1 MCITIVK
8 VIENEWFKKGYKPP
22 IFANEDVSLDDVD
35 AIFNESRDTQ
45 NLVVERREEQPVNPV
60 SMNTFEYLY
69 LNLRVSTSVLCLKS
83 KWYSLELKLQAKKT
97 GRKGHLFV
105 ATEIYEVSPSL
116 CMVELRKVGGDTL
129 EFHKFY
135 KNLVTG
141 LKDIVWKSEDET
153 KEEANDGVLSHAKAA
168 KLYYEHSK
176 TRWIHRALA
185 CAYFKSIVACAF
197 IYEPLIDNEFDK
209 EAASRALAFDL
220 VATSLNSN
228 ECFLLQSGS
237 SLFTWHGNQ
246 STFEQQQL
254 AAKVAEFLK
263 RWSSA
268 GFHELGKGGFRGIL
282 MNAVVAAA
290 KRSQIFSRR
299 WFMILLPLLIVLVN
313 NIK

>member
-1 MCITIVK
+1 MRITIVK

-60 SMNTFEYLY
+60 SMNAFEYLY
-69 LNLRVSTSVLCLKS
+69 LNLRVSTSVLCLNSSLFEKQM
-83 KWYSLELKLQAKKT
+83 SLELKLQAEKT

-105 ATEIYEVSPSL
+105 ATKIYEVSPSL

-135 KNLVTG
+135 KNLATG
-141 LKDIVWKSEDET
+141 LKDIVWKSGDET
-153 KEEANDGVLSHAKAA
+153 KEEANDEDNCRTDYLPLQFDDLIRPKHGGF
-168 KLYYEHSK
+168 
-176 TRWIHRALA
+176 IG
-185 CAYFKSIVACAF
+185 IVVCAF

-263 RWSSA
+263 
-268 GFHELGKGGFRGIL
+268 
-282 MNAVVAAA
+282 
-290 KRSQIFSRR
+290 
-299 WFMILLPLLIVLVN
+299 
-313 NIK
+313 

>member
-83 KWYSLELKLQAKKT
+83 KCLELKLQAKKT

-141 LKDIVWKSEDET
+141 LKDIFWKSGDET
-153 KEEANDGVLSHAKAA
+153 KEEANDGQYTVVYCHMPRLPS
-168 KLYYEHSK
+168 STMSIFTK

-263 RWSSA
+263 A
-268 GFHELGKGGFRGIL
+268 
-282 MNAVVAAA
+282 
-290 KRSQIFSRR
+290 
-299 WFMILLPLLIVLVN
+299 
-313 NIK
+313 

>member
-1 MCITIVK
+1 MGIDNNQTCRITIVK
-8 VIENEWFKKGYKPP
+8 VIENEWFKKGSKPP

-35 AIFNESRDTQ
+35 GIFNESRDTQ

-60 SMNTFEYLY
+60 SMNAFEYLY

-83 KWYSLELKLQAKKT
+83 KCLELKLQAEKT

-116 CMVELRKVGGDTL
+116 CMVELRKVGVDTL
-129 EFHKFY
+129 EFHKCY
-135 KNLVTG
+135 
-141 LKDIVWKSEDET
+141 ET
-153 KEEANDGVLSHAKAA
+153 KEEANDGQYTVVIAITICQTDYLPLQFDDLISVLSHAKAA
-168 KLYYEHSK
+168 KLYHEHFQPK
-176 TRWIHRALA
+176 HGGFIG
-185 CAYFKSIVACAF
+185 IVACAF

-209 EAASRALAFDL
+209 EAASRTLAFDL

-254 AAKVAEFLK
+254 AAKVAGFLK
-263 RWSSA
+263 S
-268 GFHELGKGGFRGIL
+268 
-282 MNAVVAAA
+282 
-290 KRSQIFSRR
+290 
-299 WFMILLPLLIVLVN
+299 IVLCLVFN
-313 NIK
+313 VIAVIVCWIRGGVF